1 MNFTN
6 EEFSAFERDLKA
18 ATIALCSKYE
28 VKLKKMKL
36 SYGPVDFDLKLT
48 FEKDEEGVN
57 AERIKFETTCFYYG
71 FEPGDY
77 LRLFEYNGVEYEFIG
92 FETSAKKYNCIVREV
107 ETGIRSKV
115 NEKFLH
121 VLFEQE
127 NKKVEQDFN
136 QTTAN
141 MDEIN
146 LLSKEELSMLRIK
159 LEKSKRNEKDWALIK
174 AAFIGKEMLTYRPDP
189 VNTLIKCVNGIAV
202 ENNYL
207 TVFTSKEAIERH
219 LDELY
224 AEGVME
230 GTVPIVSYQFED
242 IIRTADEKQLSVLF
256 DIADEPNRGYYSYD
270 CNSKNMKVVIMT
282 IEG

>member
-1 MNFTN
+1 M
-6 EEFSAFERDLKA
+6 
-18 ATIALCSKYE
+18 
-28 VKLKKMKL
+28 
-36 SYGPVDFDLKLT
+36 
-48 FEKDEEGVN
+48 
-57 AERIKFETTCFYYG
+57 
-71 FEPGDY
+71 
-77 LRLFEYNGVEYEFIG
+77 
-92 FETSAKKYNCIVREV
+92 
-107 ETGIRSKV
+107 
-115 NEKFLH
+115 
-121 VLFEQE
+121 
-127 NKKVEQDFN
+127 
-136 QTTAN
+136 
-141 MDEIN
+141 
-146 LLSKEELSMLRIK
+146 
-159 LEKSKRNEKDWALIK
+159 
-174 AAFIGKEMLTYRPDP
+174 GKEMLTYRPDP